1 MNAPEF
7 SPCRSKLRRISDSPF
22 SCPAALPS
30 FFERLIE
37 EADGAGLGG
46 DGCGAEVRLGASG
59 PLPGEREED
68 FEMRRRDFATEMG
81 ISFDRWPYSLEDKF
95 AAGDALFREKQYKQV
110 GAATRK
116 AESIK
121 NKSKIKTK
129 MPFYVLVQAY
139 HEFTDALFAC
149 MAHPFVKDVVHFS
162 ETVETDEEEEEED
175 RAEGEDCGGSEET
188 EDALETARVLEA
200 EGGGGGGG
208 SPRQRTRRRRRVPI
222 SQV

>member
-7 SPCRSKLRRISDSPF
+7 SPCRSKLRRSSDSPF

-110 GAATRK
+110 GVRT
-116 AESIK
+116 AESLK
-121 NKSKIKTK
+121 NKCKTK
-129 MPFYVLVQAY
+129 ILRQAY

-162 ETVETDEEEEEED
+162 ETVETDEEEEEEED

>member
-110 GAATRK
+110 GAAMRK
-116 AESIK
+116 AESLK
-121 NKSKIKTK
+121 NKSKKRN
-129 MPFYVLVQAY
+129 VLICTCTGVPRI
-139 HEFTDALFAC
+139 HRR
-149 MAHPFVKDVVHFS
+149 PVRVHGAP
-162 ETVETDEEEEEED
+162 V
-175 RAEGEDCGGSEET
+175 
-188 EDALETARVLEA
+188 
-200 EGGGGGGG
+200 
-208 SPRQRTRRRRRVPI
+208 RQGRGTLL
-222 SQV
+222 